1 MGAFAEEAD
10 AGSTSGSSVALN
22 AAAPPGGGGGRL
34 GGLCVATIS
43 SFFLRLWRATWSLAF
58 DFAFALGAA
67 SSLARFTPEFCSS
80 MGTIAEGAEAAVSML
95 SAGVAKN
102 SSLSD
107 GGVLPLILVRD
118 GP

>member
-22 AAAPPGGGGGRL
+22 AAAPPGGGGGKL

-43 SFFLRLWRATWSLAF
+43 SFFFLAF
-58 DFAFALGAA
+58 DFAFALGAG
-67 SSLARFTPEFCSS
+67 SSLARFVPVFCSS
-80 MGTIAEGAEAAVSML
+80 MGTMAAGAEAAVSML
-95 SAGVAKN
+95 SGGVAKN

-107 GGVLPLILVRD
+107 GGVLPLIRARD
-118 GP
+118 P

>member
-43 SFFLRLWRATWSLAF
+43 SFFVFAF
-58 DFAFALGAA
+58 GFAFAFVFALGAI
-67 SSLARFTPEFCSS
+67 SSFARFVPEFCSS
-80 MGTIAEGAEAAVSML
+80 MGTMAAGAEAAVSML
-95 SAGVAKN
+95 SGGLAKN

-118 GP
+118 P

>member
-10 AGSTSGSSVALN
+10 AGSVSGSSVALN

-34 GGLCVATIS
+34 GGLCAATIS
-43 SFFLRLWRATWSLAF
+43 SFFAF
-58 DFAFALGAA
+58 DFGFVFALAFALGAG
-67 SSLARFTPEFCSS
+67 SSFARFVPVFCSS
-80 MGTIAEGAEAAVSML
+80 MGTMAAGAEAAVSML
-95 SAGVAKN
+95 SGAKN

>member
-1 MGAFAEEAD
+1 
-10 AGSTSGSSVALN
+10 
-22 AAAPPGGGGGRL
+22 
-34 GGLCVATIS
+34 VATIS
-43 SFFLRLWRATWSLAF
+43 SFFFLAF

-67 SSLARFTPEFCSS
+67 SSFARFVPEFCSS
-80 MGTIAEGAEAAVSML
+80 MGTIAAGAEAAVSML

-102 SSLSD
+102 SSLSE

>member
-10 AGSTSGSSVALN
+10 AGSVSGSSVALN

-34 GGLCVATIS
+34 GGLCAATIS
-43 SFFLRLWRATWSLAF
+43 SFFAF
-58 DFAFALGAA
+58 DFGFVFALAFALGA
-67 SSLARFTPEFCSS
+67 SSFARFVPVFCSS
-80 MGTIAEGAEAAVSML
+80 MGTMAAGAEAAVSIC
-95 SAGVAKN
+95 SGGAAKN

-107 GGVLPLILVRD
+107 GGVLPLILARD

>member
-10 AGSTSGSSVALN
+10 AGSVSGSSVALN

-43 SFFLRLWRATWSLAF
+43 SFFAF
-58 DFAFALGAA
+58 DFGFVFALAFALGAG
-67 SSLARFTPEFCSS
+67 SSFARFVPVFCSS
-80 MGTIAEGAEAAVSML
+80 MGTMAAGAEAAVSML

>member
-1 MGAFAEEAD
+1 MGAFAEEVD

-34 GGLCVATIS
+34 GGLCMATIS
-43 SFFLRLWRATWSLAF
+43 SFFAF
-58 DFAFALGAA
+58 AVAFGFAFAFVFALVAV
-67 SSLARFTPEFCSS
+67 SSFARFVQEFCSS
-80 MGTIAEGAEAAVSML
+80 MGTMAAGVEAAVSML
-95 SAGVAKN
+95 SGGVAKN

-107 GGVLPLILVRD
+107 GGFLPLILVRD

>member
-43 SFFLRLWRATWSLAF
+43 SFFFLAFAF
-58 DFAFALGAA
+58 DFGAA
-67 SSLARFTPEFCSS
+67 ASFERFTPVFCSS
-80 MGTIAEGAEAAVSML
+80 IGTMAAGAEAAVSIC
-95 SAGVAKN
+95 SGGAAKN

-107 GGVLPLILVRD
+107 GGVLPLIRVRD

>member
-1 MGAFAEEAD
+1 
-10 AGSTSGSSVALN
+10 
-22 AAAPPGGGGGRL
+22 
-34 GGLCVATIS
+34 VATIS
-43 SFFLRLWRATWSLAF
+43 SFFALAF
-58 DFAFALGAA
+58 AFGFAFAFVFALGAV
-67 SSLARFTPEFCSS
+67 SSFARFVPEFCSS
-80 MGTIAEGAEAAVSML
+80 IGTMAAGAEAAVSML